1 MKHEPGKTL
10 GKYIKD
16 HRIARGMTG
25 RELARQIGTDTA
37 YLVRLER
44 GEYRS
49 PRPDI
54 LANVATALDVPMSDL
69 YAIAGYIA
77 PTELPSLTPYLRTK
91 YRQLSDD
98 AIDSVDAYLQHIAE
112 NEGVNLNGP
121 APEEDEPHPP
131 RSGKTNLAA

>member
-1 MKHEPGKTL
+1 MQQESGKAL
-10 GKYIKD
+10 GKYIKN

-54 LANVATALDVPMSDL
+54 LAKAAEVLHVPMSDL
-69 YAIAGYIA
+69 YSMAGYIV
-77 PTELPSLTPYLRTK
+77 PNDLPSLTPYLRTR
-91 YRQLSDD
+91 YRQLSND
-98 AIDSVDAYLQHIAE
+98 AIDSVSAYLKELAGR
-112 NEGVNLNGP
+112 EGVDLNGP
-121 APEEDEPHPP
+121 APQEDEPSDNDG
-131 RSGKTNLAA
+131 RTAG

>member
-1 MKHEPGKTL
+1 
-10 GKYIKD
+10 
-16 HRIARGMTG
+16 MTG

-98 AIDSVDAYLQHIAE
+98 ALDSVDAYLQHIAD

-131 RSGKTNLAA
+131 RSGKNNLAA